1 MPTVPDR
8 INERI
13 EWFELR
19 IAEWSA
25 QPASIGLTAAQCT
38 ALQAAI
44 EEARAAYDHALA
56 ARIAAKNATLGQAT
70 MVRNMSDLGADAIRY
85 IRAFADSRPTPVQR
99 DGVYKAASVPPPAP
113 PQPAGPPVPPT
124 GVVAD
129 PNADGTVTIKWRGS
143 TANQTFFTI
152 WRRVGNL
159 SSWSQ
164 IGSVATKSFVDAG
177 VPAGTPSVRYYI
189 RAQRNDELSAPSEE
203 AVVNFGV
210 SGSSPGLALA
220 A

>member
-1 MPTVPDR
+1 MSTVPSK

-13 EWFELR
+13 QWFEQR
-19 IAEWSA
+19 IDQWDAS
-25 QPASIGLTAAQCT
+25 PASIGLSPSSVAALKT
-38 ALQAAI
+38 AI
-44 EEARAAYDHALA
+44 EEARSAYDTAQL
-56 ARIAAKNATLGQAT
+56 ARIAAKNATLGQGT

-85 IRAFADSRPTPVQR
+85 IRAFADSRPTEVQR
-99 DGVYKAASVPPPAP
+99 DAVYQAASVPPPAQ
-113 PQPAGPPVPPT
+113 PQPAGMPVPPT
-124 GVVAD
+124 AVVAD
-129 PNADGTVTIKWRGS
+129 PNADGTVTIRWRGS

-152 WRRVGNL
+152 WRRVGNM
-159 SSWSQ
+159 STWSQ

-189 RAQRNDELSAPSEE
+189 RSQRNDEVSPPSEE

-210 SGSSPGLALA
+210 SGSAPGLSLA